1 MQLVL
6 KLSKSDAYRLLGIA
20 PQRLEIWLHQFKA
33 PDKRRP
39 VVVLRK
45 QTLINL
51 LDYVTVAPIS
61 STIHGSST
69 EVVVGI
75 DEGLKNVSAIN
86 LTNVQAVPK
95 STLVQFVGTLSNKQM
110 KQVGDAL
117 SIATG
122 CNKE

>member
-1 MQLVL
+1 M
-6 KLSKSDAYRLLGIA
+6 SN
-20 PQRLEIWLHQFKA
+20 
-33 PDKRRP
+33 
-39 VVVLRK
+39 

-69 EVVVGI
+69 EVVVGTN
-75 DEGLKNVSAIN
+75 ESLKNISAIN

-95 STLVQFVGTLSNKQM
+95 SMLVQFVGTLSKKQM
-110 KQVGDAL
+110 KQVCDAL